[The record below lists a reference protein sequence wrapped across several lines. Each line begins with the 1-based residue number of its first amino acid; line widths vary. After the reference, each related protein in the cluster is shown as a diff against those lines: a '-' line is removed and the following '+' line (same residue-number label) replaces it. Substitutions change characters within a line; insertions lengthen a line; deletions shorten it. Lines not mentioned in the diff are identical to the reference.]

1 MNERSEAQQW
11 MGGVPSRE
19 VFASSFG
26 TFSADA
32 AQTQLPRPPAD
43 AAPNT
48 TPSSV
53 RRAKLGVVI
62 V

>member
-11 MGGVPSRE
+11 MGGVPSE

-32 AQTQLPRPPAD
+32 A
-43 AAPNT
+43 PNT
-48 TPSSV
+48 TPSSASG
-53 RRAKLGVVI
+53 RRAKHNSLVR
-62 V
+62 